1 MTRHKDLYHSF
12 CILQYVF
19 KSTDEKTEPIALE
32 SGLGQVYNE
41 GYGYNILN
49 QVMTILKYFLM
60 QD

>member
-1 MTRHKDLYHSF
+1 MFIRIVY
-12 CILQYVF
+12 CIFQYVF

-49 QVMTILKYFLM
+49 QVMTM
-60 QD
+60 TVTQQTT